1 MQTAYLAAS
10 LVLLLTAVA
19 HSVIGEILIFRQ
31 LSKGRIV
38 PSLSAPPLKERNIR
52 ILWAS
57 WHLTSVFGLVFALAL
72 YQAGMNTPLSAPQL
86 LLAIAAACTAG
97 AALVL
102 VGTKGRHPGWIS
114 LSLAAL
120 LTLFALGDLV

>member
-1 MQTAYLAAS
+1 MQYTYLAAS

-19 HSVIGEILIFRQ
+19 HSVIGEILIFRK
-31 LSKGRIV
+31 LSKGRVI
-38 PSLSAPPLKERNIR
+38 PNLAAPPLKERNIR

-86 LLAIAAACTAG
+86 LLTVAVACAAG
-97 AALVL
+97 ATLVL
-102 VGTKGRHPGWIS
+102 VGTKGRHPGWIA

-120 LTLFALGDLV
+120 LTLYALGDLV